1 MTENLGNHYLG
12 RTLITY
18 FNKQNVSFCV
28 ANAIKYVARCE
39 HKNQFESDLKKALD
53 YLLHAQAMY
62 DSGYPL
68 PQVLGNMNRNAT
80 DMRES
85 MREYEYQKQLLQ
97 SEGMQQVLKSLFM
110 LNDFNGLRFS
120 IALLKSEMHSLNIEM
135 VSE

>member
-1 MTENLGNHYLG
+1 MKQNNHYLG
-12 RTLITY
+12 RTLMTY

-53 YLLHAQAMY
+53 YLLHAQTMY

-68 PQVLGNMNRNAT
+68 PQVIGNMNRNET

-85 MREYEYQKQLLQ
+85 MREYDFQKQ
-97 SEGMQQVLKSLFM
+97 M
-110 LNDFNGLRFS
+110 LNDNGLREVLKWLFLLNDYNGLLFS
-120 IALLKSEMHSLNIEM
+120 IALLKSQLNAHGIVVEGD
-135 VSE
+135 